1 MKALV
6 IYDSQFGNTKKIAQA
21 IAEGLSSEGEVEAR
35 HIGDIQ
41 ADELRGLGVLILG
54 SPTQR
59 FRPTEGTKD
68 FVKAIERD
76 ILSNTRVAAF
86 DTRLT
91 KEEIEKTGILAFF
104 VRIFGYAAKPISDR
118 LVKKGGVLIL
128 PPEGFYVDGIEGP
141 LLEGELDRA
150 RSWGEEINH
159 AVQG

>member
-6 IYDSQFGNTKKIAQA
+6 IYDSQFGNTKKIAQT
-21 IAEGLSSEGEVEAR
+21 IAEGLSPEGEVEAR

-41 ADELRGLGVLILG
+41 PDDLRGLGVLILG

-59 FRPTEGTKD
+59 FRPTEGTTD
-68 FVKAIERD
+68 FVKAIEHD
-76 ILSNTRVAAF
+76 ALSNTRVAAF

-91 KEEIEKTGILAFF
+91 EEEIEKTGILAFF

-118 LVKKGGVLIL
+118 LVKKGGELIL
-128 PPEGFYVDGIEGP
+128 PPEGFFVDGIEGP
-141 LLEGELDRA
+141 LLEGEIDRA

-159 AVQG
+159 AVQR